1 MKYVNKPVRKKDAMQ
16 LVTGQPVYM
25 DDIAPK
31 DCLIVKLL
39 RSPHANAIVTSLNKT
54 AAMKVDGI
62 EAIYT
67 WEDIPQDAK
76 RYTQAGQTYPEM
88 SPYDRLLLDRHV
100 RYVGDV
106 VAIVAGRDEKCVDR
120 ALKLIKVQYEV
131 LEPLLDFRKAKD
143 NRILVHP
150 EDNWE
155 SLVPVGADNKRNLCA
170 HDESGEG
177 DIEKVLR
184 ESDVV
189 IDHVYHTKAC
199 QQTMMETFR
208 TFCTIDAYGRLN
220 VVSSTQIVFHCRR
233 IIANALHIPKSM
245 IRVSKPRIGGGFGA
259 KQTSISE
266 VYPAYVTWMTKKPS
280 KIIFTREESMTAS
293 TPRHEM
299 EVHVRLGASKDGIVN
314 GIDMYTLSN
323 TGAYG
328 EHGPTTVGLS
338 GHKSIPLYG
347 KAKAFRF
354 VSDVVYTNVMSA
366 GAYRGYGATQGL
378 FAVESAVNELA
389 AKLHMDPFEIREKN
403 IIKEG
408 DVMPAYYGQV
418 NTSCA
423 LDRCLVRVKEMIHWD
438 EKYPVRDMG
447 NGKVRAVGM
456 GMAMQGSGIS
466 SVDVG
471 SATIKVN
478 DDGFYTL
485 SIGAA
490 DMGTGCDTI
499 LAQIAAEV
507 LECSVDEITVFGAD
521 TDTSPYDSGSCASST
536 TYVTGKAVEKCALQV
551 REQICKLGAQMMNCP
566 ENEVVFDGKVVRREK
581 KSAVDPEKAAGIHVV
596 DERENSNPQPEN
608 VENLGSAEKQQVS
621 LADIATASMCGNGI
635 ALEATVTNSS
645 PISPPPFMVGAAEVE
660 VDLETGE
667 AKVIDYAA
675 AVDCGT
681 PVNPNLARVQAEGG
695 ILQGI
700 GMALTENITYNKLG
714 KLAENSLMQYK
725 IPTRVDIG
733 KIRVD
738 FESSYENEGPFG
750 AKSIGE
756 VVINTPLPAVA
767 DAIYNATGT
776 RFYELPI
783 TPDKIAMA
791 VLESK

>member
-1 MKYVNKPVRKKDAMQ
+1 MKTVNQPMRKKDAMQ

-25 DDIAPK
+25 DDVIPQ

-39 RSPHANAIVTSLNKT
+39 RSPHANAIVQEIDTSRALL
-54 AAMKVDGI
+54 VPGI

-67 WEDIPQDAK
+67 WKDVDQQGR
-76 RYTQAGQTYPEM
+76 RYTQAGQTYPEP
-88 SPYDRLLLDRHV
+88 SPYDRLVIDRHV
-100 RYVGDV
+100 RFAGDV
-106 VAIVAGRDEKCVDR
+106 VAILAGKDEKCVDK
-120 ALKLIKVQYEV
+120 AMKLIKVRYEV
-131 LEPLLDFRKAKD
+131 LPAVLDYHTALD
-143 NRILVHP
+143 NPVLVHP
-150 EDNWE
+150 EENWE
-155 SLVPVGADNKRNLCA
+155 SLAPVGADNKRNLCA
-170 HDESGEG
+170 HDETGAG
-177 DIEKVLR
+177 DIEAVLAGC
-184 ESDVV
+184 DVV
-189 IDHVYHTKAC
+189 IDHTYHTRAC
-199 QQTMMETFR
+199 QQAMMETFR
-208 TFCTIDAYGRLN
+208 TYCSIDAYGRLN
-220 VVSSTQIVFHCRR
+220 VLSSTQIVFHCRR
-233 IIANALHIPKSM
+233 ILANALHIPKSM
-245 IRVSKPRIGGGFGA
+245 IRVAKPRIGGGFGA
-259 KQTSISE
+259 KQTSVCE
-266 VYPAYVTWMTKKPS
+266 VYPAFVTWKTKKPS
-280 KIIFTREESMTAS
+280 KIIFSRYESQIAS

-299 EVHVRLGASKDGIVN
+299 ELHVRLGATKDGIVR
-314 GIDMYTLSN
+314 GIDLYTLSN

-347 KAKAFRF
+347 KAEAFRF
-354 VSDVVYTNVMSA
+354 VSDVVYTNHMSS

-389 AKLHMDPFEIREKN
+389 DKLGIDPFVIRQRN
-403 IIKEG
+403 IVHEG

-423 LDRCLVRVKEMIHWD
+423 LDRCLQAVHDNIGWD

-456 GMAMQGSGIS
+456 GMAMQGSGIT

-471 SATIKVN
+471 SASLKIN

-499 LAQIAAEV
+499 LAQVAAEV
-507 LECSVDEITVFGAD
+507 LDCPLDNVTVLGAD
-521 TDTSPYDSGSCASST
+521 TDSSPYDSGSYASST
-536 TYVTGKAVEKCALQV
+536 TYVTGKAVEQCAEQLKQKICQV
-551 REQICKLGAQMMNCP
+551 GAGLLGLDERA
-566 ENEVVFDGKVVRREK
+566 VVFAGDAVTSEDGTQR
-581 KSAVDPEKAAGIHVV
+581 ATLAQIAAASQCG
-596 DERENSNPQPEN
+596 SN
-608 VENLGSAEKQQVS
+608 
-621 LADIATASMCGNGI
+621 T
-635 ALEATVTNSS
+635 ALEAVVTHSS
-645 PISPPPFMVGAAEVE
+645 EISPPPFMVGAAEVE

-667 AKVIDYAA
+667 AQVIRYEA

-700 GMALTENITYNKLG
+700 GMALTENVTYDDRG
-714 KLAENSLMQYK
+714 MPQENSLMQYK
-725 IPTRVDIG
+725 IPARNDIG
-733 KIRVD
+733 HIHVV
-738 FESSYENEGPFG
+738 FENSYEGTGPFG

-767 DAIYNATGT
+767 DAIYHATHK

-783 TPDKIAMA
+783 TREQIALA
-791 VLESK
+791 GQ

>member
-1 MKYVNKPVRKKDAMQ
+1 MKTVNQPMRKKDAMQ

-25 DDIAPK
+25 DDVIPQ

-39 RSPHANAIVTSLNKT
+39 RSPHANAIVQEIDTSRALL
-54 AAMKVDGI
+54 VPGI

-67 WEDIPQDAK
+67 WKDVDQQGR
-76 RYTQAGQTYPEM
+76 RYTQAGQTYPEP
-88 SPYDRLLLDRHV
+88 SPYDRLVIDHHV
-100 RYVGDV
+100 RFAGDV
-106 VAIVAGRDEKCVDR
+106 VAILAGKDEKCVDK
-120 ALKLIKVQYEV
+120 AMKLIKVRYEV
-131 LEPLLDFRKAKD
+131 LPAVLDYHTALD
-143 NRILVHP
+143 NPVLVHP
-150 EDNWE
+150 EENWE
-155 SLVPVGADNKRNLCA
+155 SLAPVGADNKRNLCA
-170 HDESGEG
+170 HDETGAG
-177 DIEKVLR
+177 DIEAVLAGC
-184 ESDVV
+184 DVV
-189 IDHVYHTKAC
+189 IDHTYHTRAC
-199 QQTMMETFR
+199 QQAMMETFR
-208 TFCTIDAYGRLN
+208 TYCSIDAYGRLN
-220 VVSSTQIVFHCRR
+220 VLSSTQIVFHCRR
-233 IIANALHIPKSM
+233 ILANALHIPKSM
-245 IRVSKPRIGGGFGA
+245 IRVAKPRIGGGFGA
-259 KQTSISE
+259 KQTSVCE
-266 VYPAYVTWMTKKPS
+266 VYPAFVTWKTKKPS
-280 KIIFTREESMTAS
+280 KIIFSRYESQIAS
-293 TPRHEM
+293 SPRHEM
-299 EVHVRLGASKDGIVN
+299 ELHVRLGATKDGIVR
-314 GIDMYTLSN
+314 GIDLYTLSN

-347 KAKAFRF
+347 KAEAFRF
-354 VSDVVYTNVMSA
+354 VSDVVYTNHMSS

-389 AKLHMDPFEIREKN
+389 DKLGIDPFVIRQRN
-403 IIKEG
+403 IVHEG

-423 LDRCLVRVKEMIHWD
+423 LDRCLQAVHDNIGWD

-456 GMAMQGSGIS
+456 GMAMQGSGIT

-471 SATIKVN
+471 SASLKIN

-507 LECSVDEITVFGAD
+507 LDCPLDNVTVLGAD
-521 TDTSPYDSGSCASST
+521 TDSSPYDSGSYASST
-536 TYVTGKAVEKCALQV
+536 TYVTGKAVEQCAEQLKQKICQV
-551 REQICKLGAQMMNCP
+551 GAGLLGLDERA
-566 ENEVVFDGKVVRREK
+566 VVFAGDAVTSEDGTQR
-581 KSAVDPEKAAGIHVV
+581 ATLAQIAAASQCG
-596 DERENSNPQPEN
+596 SN
-608 VENLGSAEKQQVS
+608 
-621 LADIATASMCGNGI
+621 T
-635 ALEATVTNSS
+635 ALEAVVTHSS
-645 PISPPPFMVGAAEVE
+645 EISPPPFMVGAAEVE

-667 AKVIDYAA
+667 AQVIRYEA

-700 GMALTENITYNKLG
+700 GMALTENVTYDDRG
-714 KLAENSLMQYK
+714 MPQENSLMQYK
-725 IPTRVDIG
+725 IPARNDIG
-733 KIRVD
+733 HIHVV
-738 FESSYENEGPFG
+738 FESSYEGTGPFG

-767 DAIYNATGT
+767 DAIYHATHK

-783 TPDKIAMA
+783 TREQIALA
-791 VLESK
+791 GQ

>member
-1 MKYVNKPVRKKDAMQ
+1 MKTVNQAMRKKDAMQ

-25 DDIAPK
+25 DDVIPQ

-39 RSPHANAIVTSLNKT
+39 RSPHANAIVQEIDTSRALL
-54 AAMKVDGI
+54 VPGI

-67 WEDIPQDAK
+67 WKDVDQQGR
-76 RYTQAGQTYPEM
+76 RYTQAGQTYPEP
-88 SPYDRLLLDRHV
+88 SPYDRLVIDRHV
-100 RYVGDV
+100 RFAGDV
-106 VAIVAGRDEKCVDR
+106 VAILAGKDEKCVDK
-120 ALKLIKVQYEV
+120 AMKLIKVRYEV
-131 LEPLLDFRKAKD
+131 LPAVLDYHTALD
-143 NRILVHP
+143 NPVLVHP
-150 EDNWE
+150 EENWE
-155 SLVPVGADNKRNLCA
+155 SLAPVGADNKRNLCA
-170 HDESGEG
+170 HDESGAG
-177 DIEKVLR
+177 DIEAVLAGC
-184 ESDVV
+184 DVV
-189 IDHVYHTKAC
+189 IDHTYHTRAC
-199 QQTMMETFR
+199 QQAMMETFR
-208 TFCTIDAYGRLN
+208 TYCSIDAYGRLN
-220 VVSSTQIVFHCRR
+220 VLSSTQIVFHCRR
-233 IIANALHIPKSM
+233 ILANALHIPKSM
-245 IRVSKPRIGGGFGA
+245 IRVAKPRIGGGFGA
-259 KQTSISE
+259 KQTSVCE
-266 VYPAYVTWMTKKPS
+266 VYPAFVTWKTKKPS
-280 KIIFTREESMTAS
+280 KIIFSRYESQIAS

-299 EVHVRLGASKDGIVN
+299 ELHVRLGATKDGIVR
-314 GIDMYTLSN
+314 GIDLYTLSN

-347 KAKAFRF
+347 KAEAFRF
-354 VSDVVYTNVMSA
+354 VSDVVYTNHMSA

-389 AKLHMDPFEIREKN
+389 DKLGIDPFVIRRRN
-403 IIKEG
+403 IVHEG

-423 LDRCLVRVKEMIHWD
+423 LDRCLQAVHDNIGWD

-456 GMAMQGSGIS
+456 GMAMQGSGIT

-471 SATIKVN
+471 SASLKIN

-507 LECSVDEITVFGAD
+507 LDCPLDNVTVLGAD
-521 TDTSPYDSGSCASST
+521 TDSSPYDSGSYASST
-536 TYVTGKAVEKCALQV
+536 TYVTGKAVEQCAEQLKQKICQV
-551 REQICKLGAQMMNCP
+551 GAGLLGLDERA
-566 ENEVVFDGKVVRREK
+566 VVFTGDAVTSEDGTQR
-581 KSAVDPEKAAGIHVV
+581 ATLAQIAAASQCG
-596 DERENSNPQPEN
+596 SN
-608 VENLGSAEKQQVS
+608 
-621 LADIATASMCGNGI
+621 T
-635 ALEATVTNSS
+635 ALEAVVTHSS
-645 PISPPPFMVGAAEVE
+645 EISPPPFMVGAAEVE

-667 AKVIDYAA
+667 AQVIRYEA

-700 GMALTENITYNKLG
+700 GMALTENVTYDDRG
-714 KLAENSLMQYK
+714 MPQENSLMQYK
-725 IPTRVDIG
+725 IPARNDIG
-733 KIRVD
+733 HIHVV
-738 FESSYENEGPFG
+738 FESSYEGTGPFG

-767 DAIYNATGT
+767 DAIYHATHK

-783 TPDKIAMA
+783 TREQIAMA
-791 VLESK
+791 GQ

>member
-1 MKYVNKPVRKKDAMQ
+1 MKTVNQPMRKKDAMQ

-25 DDIAPK
+25 DDVIPQ

-39 RSPHANAIVTSLNKT
+39 RSPHANAIVQEIDTSRALL
-54 AAMKVDGI
+54 VPGI

-67 WEDIPQDAK
+67 WKDVDQQGR
-76 RYTQAGQTYPEM
+76 RYTQAGQTYPEP
-88 SPYDRLLLDRHV
+88 SPYDRLVIDRHV
-100 RYVGDV
+100 RFAGDV
-106 VAIVAGRDEKCVDR
+106 VAILAGKDEKCVDK
-120 ALKLIKVQYEV
+120 AMKLIKVRYEV
-131 LEPLLDFRKAKD
+131 LPAVLDYHTALD
-143 NRILVHP
+143 NPVLVHP
-150 EDNWE
+150 EENWE
-155 SLVPVGADNKRNLCA
+155 SLAPVGADNKRNLCA
-170 HDESGEG
+170 HDESGAG
-177 DIEKVLR
+177 DIEAVLAGC
-184 ESDVV
+184 DVV
-189 IDHVYHTKAC
+189 IDHTYHTRAC
-199 QQTMMETFR
+199 QQAMMETFR
-208 TFCTIDAYGRLN
+208 TYCSIDAYGRLN
-220 VVSSTQIVFHCRR
+220 VLSSTQIVFHCRR
-233 IIANALHIPKSM
+233 ILANALHIPKSM
-245 IRVSKPRIGGGFGA
+245 IRVAKPRIGGGFGA
-259 KQTSISE
+259 KQTSVCE
-266 VYPAYVTWMTKKPS
+266 VYPAFVTWKTKKPS
-280 KIIFTREESMTAS
+280 KIIFSRYESQIAS
-293 TPRHEM
+293 SPRHEM
-299 EVHVRLGASKDGIVN
+299 ELHVRLGATKDGIVR
-314 GIDMYTLSN
+314 GIDLYTLSN

-347 KAKAFRF
+347 KAEAFRF
-354 VSDVVYTNVMSA
+354 VSDVVYTNHMSS

-389 AKLHMDPFEIREKN
+389 DKLGIDPFVIRQRN
-403 IIKEG
+403 IVREG

-423 LDRCLVRVKEMIHWD
+423 LDRCLQAVHDNIGWD

-456 GMAMQGSGIS
+456 GMAMQGSGIT

-471 SATIKVN
+471 SASLKIN

-507 LECSVDEITVFGAD
+507 LDCPLDNVTVLGAD
-521 TDTSPYDSGSCASST
+521 TDSSPYDSGSYASST
-536 TYVTGKAVEKCALQV
+536 TYVTGKAVEQCAEQLKQKICQV
-551 REQICKLGAQMMNCP
+551 GAGLLGL
-566 ENEVVFDGKVVRREK
+566 
-581 KSAVDPEKAAGIHVV
+581 
-596 DERENSNPQPEN
+596 DERAVIFAGDAVTSEDGTQRATLAQIAAASQCGSN
-608 VENLGSAEKQQVS
+608 
-621 LADIATASMCGNGI
+621 T
-635 ALEATVTNSS
+635 ALEAVVTHSS
-645 PISPPPFMVGAAEVE
+645 EISPPPFMVGAAEVE

-667 AKVIDYAA
+667 AQVIRYEA

-700 GMALTENITYNKLG
+700 GMALTENVTYDDRG
-714 KLAENSLMQYK
+714 MPQENSLMQYK
-725 IPTRVDIG
+725 IPARNDIG
-733 KIRVD
+733 HIHVV
-738 FESSYENEGPFG
+738 FENSYEGTGPFG

-767 DAIYNATGT
+767 DAIYHATHK

-783 TPDKIAMA
+783 TREQIALA
-791 VLESK
+791 GQ

>member
-1 MKYVNKPVRKKDAMQ
+1 MKTVNQSMRKKDAMQ

-25 DDIAPK
+25 DDVIPQ

-39 RSPHANAIVTSLNKT
+39 RSPHANAIVQEIDTSRALL
-54 AAMKVDGI
+54 VPGI

-67 WEDIPQDAK
+67 WKDVDQQGR
-76 RYTQAGQTYPEM
+76 RYTQAGQTYPEP
-88 SPYDRLLLDRHV
+88 SPYDRLVIDRHV
-100 RYVGDV
+100 RFAGDV
-106 VAIVAGRDEKCVDR
+106 VAILAGRDEKCVDK
-120 ALKLIKVQYEV
+120 AMKLIKVRYEV
-131 LEPLLDFRKAKD
+131 LPAVLDYHTALD
-143 NRILVHP
+143 NPVLVHP
-150 EDNWE
+150 EENWE
-155 SLVPVGADNKRNLCA
+155 SLAPVGADNKRNLCA
-170 HDESGEG
+170 HDETGAG
-177 DIEKVLR
+177 DIEAVLAGC
-184 ESDVV
+184 DVV
-189 IDHVYHTKAC
+189 IDHTYHTRAC
-199 QQTMMETFR
+199 QQAMMETFR
-208 TFCTIDAYGRLN
+208 TYCSIDAYGRLN
-220 VVSSTQIVFHCRR
+220 VLSSTQIVFHCRR
-233 IIANALHIPKSM
+233 ILANALHIPKSM
-245 IRVSKPRIGGGFGA
+245 IRVAKPRIGGGFGA
-259 KQTSISE
+259 KQTSVCE
-266 VYPAYVTWMTKKPS
+266 VYPAFVTWKTKKPS
-280 KIIFTREESMTAS
+280 KIIFSRYESQIAS

-299 EVHVRLGASKDGIVN
+299 ELHVRLGATKDGIVR
-314 GIDMYTLSN
+314 GIDLYTLSN

-347 KAKAFRF
+347 KAEAFRF
-354 VSDVVYTNVMSA
+354 VSDVVYTNHMSS

-389 AKLHMDPFEIREKN
+389 DKLGIDPFVIRQRN
-403 IIKEG
+403 IVHEG

-423 LDRCLVRVKEMIHWD
+423 LDRCLQAVHDNIGWD

-456 GMAMQGSGIS
+456 GMAMQGSGIT

-471 SATIKVN
+471 SASLKIN

-507 LECSVDEITVFGAD
+507 LDCPLDNVTVLGAD
-521 TDTSPYDSGSCASST
+521 TDSSPYDSGSYASST
-536 TYVTGKAVEKCALQV
+536 TYVTGKAVEQCAEQLKQKICQV
-551 REQICKLGAQMMNCP
+551 GAGLLGLDERA
-566 ENEVVFDGKVVRREK
+566 VVFAGDAVTSEDGTQR
-581 KSAVDPEKAAGIHVV
+581 ATLAQIAA
-596 DERENSNPQPEN
+596 
-608 VENLGSAEKQQVS
+608 
-621 LADIATASMCGNGI
+621 ASQCGNNT
-635 ALEATVTNSS
+635 ALEAVVTHSS
-645 PISPPPFMVGAAEVE
+645 EISPPPFMVGAAEVE

-667 AKVIDYAA
+667 AQVIRYEA

-700 GMALTENITYNKLG
+700 GMALTENVTYDDRG
-714 KLAENSLMQYK
+714 MPQENSLMQYK
-725 IPTRVDIG
+725 VPARNDIG
-733 KIRVD
+733 HIHVV
-738 FESSYENEGPFG
+738 FESSYEGTGPFG

-767 DAIYNATGT
+767 DAIYHATHK

-783 TPDKIAMA
+783 TREQIALA
-791 VLESK
+791 GQ

>member
-1 MKYVNKPVRKKDAMQ
+1 MKTVNQPMRKKDAMQ

-25 DDIAPK
+25 DDVIPQ

-39 RSPHANAIVTSLNKT
+39 RSPHANAIVQEIDTSRALL
-54 AAMKVDGI
+54 VPGI

-67 WEDIPQDAK
+67 WKDVDQQGR
-76 RYTQAGQTYPEM
+76 RYTQAGQTYPEP
-88 SPYDRLLLDRHV
+88 SPYDRLVIDRHV
-100 RYVGDV
+100 RFAGDV
-106 VAIVAGRDEKCVDR
+106 VAILAGKDEKCVDK
-120 ALKLIKVQYEV
+120 AMKLIKVRYEV
-131 LEPLLDFRKAKD
+131 LPAVLDYHTALD
-143 NRILVHP
+143 NPVLVHP
-150 EDNWE
+150 EENWE
-155 SLVPVGADNKRNLCA
+155 SLAPVGADNKRNLCA
-170 HDESGEG
+170 HDESGAG
-177 DIEKVLR
+177 DIEAVLAGC
-184 ESDVV
+184 DVV
-189 IDHVYHTKAC
+189 IDHTYHTRAC
-199 QQTMMETFR
+199 QQAMMETFR
-208 TFCTIDAYGRLN
+208 TYCSIDAYGRLN
-220 VVSSTQIVFHCRR
+220 VLSSTQIVFHCRR
-233 IIANALHIPKSM
+233 ILANALHIPKSM
-245 IRVSKPRIGGGFGA
+245 IRVAKPRIGGGFGA
-259 KQTSISE
+259 KQTSVCE
-266 VYPAYVTWMTKKPS
+266 VYPAFVTWKTKKPS
-280 KIIFTREESMTAS
+280 KIIFSRYESQIAS

-299 EVHVRLGASKDGIVN
+299 ELHVRLGATKDGIVR
-314 GIDMYTLSN
+314 GIDLYTLSN

-347 KAKAFRF
+347 KAEAFRF
-354 VSDVVYTNVMSA
+354 VSDVVYTNHMSS

-389 AKLHMDPFEIREKN
+389 DKLGIDPFVIRQRN
-403 IIKEG
+403 IVREG

-423 LDRCLVRVKEMIHWD
+423 LDRCLQAVHDNIGWD

-456 GMAMQGSGIS
+456 GMAMQGSGIT

-471 SATIKVN
+471 SASLKIN

-507 LECSVDEITVFGAD
+507 LDCPLDNVTVLGAD
-521 TDTSPYDSGSCASST
+521 TDSSPYDSGSYASST
-536 TYVTGKAVEKCALQV
+536 TYVTGKAVEQCAEQLKQKICQV
-551 REQICKLGAQMMNCP
+551 GAGLLGLDERA
-566 ENEVVFDGKVVRREK
+566 VVFEGDAVTSEDGTQR
-581 KSAVDPEKAAGIHVV
+581 ATLAQIAAASQCG
-596 DERENSNPQPEN
+596 SN
-608 VENLGSAEKQQVS
+608 
-621 LADIATASMCGNGI
+621 T
-635 ALEATVTNSS
+635 ALEAVVTHSS
-645 PISPPPFMVGAAEVE
+645 EISPPPFMVGAAEVE

-667 AKVIDYAA
+667 AQVIRYEA

-700 GMALTENITYNKLG
+700 GMALTENVTYDDRG
-714 KLAENSLMQYK
+714 MPQENSLMQYK
-725 IPTRVDIG
+725 IPARNDIG
-733 KIRVD
+733 HIHVV
-738 FESSYENEGPFG
+738 FESSYEGTGPFG

-767 DAIYNATGT
+767 DAIYHATHK

-783 TPDKIAMA
+783 TREQIALA
-791 VLESK
+791 GQ

>member
-1 MKYVNKPVRKKDAMQ
+1 MKTVNQSMRKKDAMQ

-25 DDIAPK
+25 DDVIPQ

-39 RSPHANAIVTSLNKT
+39 RSPHANAIVQEIDTSRALL
-54 AAMKVDGI
+54 VPGI

-67 WEDIPQDAK
+67 WKDVDQQGR
-76 RYTQAGQTYPEM
+76 RYTQAGQTYPEP
-88 SPYDRLLLDRHV
+88 SPYDRLVIDRHV
-100 RYVGDV
+100 RFAGDV
-106 VAIVAGRDEKCVDR
+106 VAILAGKDEKCVDK
-120 ALKLIKVQYEV
+120 AMKLIKVRYEV
-131 LEPLLDFRKAKD
+131 LPAVLDYHTALD
-143 NRILVHP
+143 NPVLVHP
-150 EDNWE
+150 EENWE
-155 SLVPVGADNKRNLCA
+155 SLAPVGADNKRNLCA
-170 HDESGEG
+170 HDETGAG
-177 DIEKVLR
+177 DIEAVLAGC
-184 ESDVV
+184 DVV
-189 IDHVYHTKAC
+189 IDHTYHTRAC
-199 QQTMMETFR
+199 QQAMMETFR
-208 TFCTIDAYGRLN
+208 TYCSIDAYGRLN
-220 VVSSTQIVFHCRR
+220 VLSSTQIVFHCRR
-233 IIANALHIPKSM
+233 ILANALHIPKSM
-245 IRVSKPRIGGGFGA
+245 IRVAKPRIGGGFGA
-259 KQTSISE
+259 KQTSVCE
-266 VYPAYVTWMTKKPS
+266 VYPAFVTWKTKKPS
-280 KIIFTREESMTAS
+280 KIIFSRYESQIAS

-299 EVHVRLGASKDGIVN
+299 ELHVRLGATKDGIVR
-314 GIDMYTLSN
+314 GIDLYTLSN

-347 KAKAFRF
+347 KAEAFRF
-354 VSDVVYTNVMSA
+354 ASDVVYTNHMSS

-389 AKLHMDPFEIREKN
+389 DKLGIDPFVIRQRN
-403 IIKEG
+403 IVHEG

-423 LDRCLVRVKEMIHWD
+423 LDRCLQAVHDNIGWD

-456 GMAMQGSGIS
+456 GMAMQGSGIT

-471 SATIKVN
+471 SASLKIN

-507 LECSVDEITVFGAD
+507 LDCPLDNVTVLGAD
-521 TDTSPYDSGSCASST
+521 TDSSPYDSGSYASST
-536 TYVTGKAVEKCALQV
+536 TYVTGKAVEQCAEQLKQKICQV
-551 REQICKLGAQMMNCP
+551 GAGLLGLDERA
-566 ENEVVFDGKVVRREK
+566 VVFAGDAVTSEDGTQR
-581 KSAVDPEKAAGIHVV
+581 ATLAQIAAASQCG
-596 DERENSNPQPEN
+596 SN
-608 VENLGSAEKQQVS
+608 
-621 LADIATASMCGNGI
+621 T
-635 ALEATVTNSS
+635 ALEAVVTHSS
-645 PISPPPFMVGAAEVE
+645 EISPPPFMVGAAEVE

-667 AKVIDYAA
+667 AQVIRYEA

-700 GMALTENITYNKLG
+700 GMALTENVTYDDRG
-714 KLAENSLMQYK
+714 MPQENSLMQYK
-725 IPTRVDIG
+725 IPARNDIG
-733 KIRVD
+733 HIHVV
-738 FESSYENEGPFG
+738 FESSYEGTGPFG

-767 DAIYNATGT
+767 DAIYHATHK

-783 TPDKIAMA
+783 TREQIALA
-791 VLESK
+791 GQ